1 MGFIKK
7 KKKDSTVEGV
17 AKRMISSQLKHI
29 AESDK
34 TESVTMTRQPSEG
47 EGIAIRCEYVGET
60 VNIPFYAYYIV
71 KTMAESLGV
80 SFKHMISLIEAYDDL
95 MPDVSKERS
104 EKQQKEAED

>member
-7 KKKDSTVEGV
+7 NKKNSAVEGI
-17 AKRMISSQLKHI
+17 AKGMISSQLKHI

-34 TESVTMTRQPSEG
+34 TESVTMTRKPKEG
-47 EGIAIRCEYVGET
+47 EGIAIRCEYIGET
-60 VNIPFYAYYIV
+60 VNIPFYAYYIIR
-71 KTMAESLGV
+71 TMAESLGV

-104 EKQQKEAED
+104 ERVQKEAED